1 MQSKICSNFH
11 LTGLILHST
20 IRPSSISKLL
30 PIAYFKLIHSAD
42 TSEEEGNK
50 EEYDVDGNKDTG
62 QSIFVE
68 YFLISEFSTEFLHL
82 IFLKP

>member
-1 MQSKICSNFH
+1 MQSEICSNFH
-11 LTGLILHST
+11 LTGPILHST
-20 IRPSSISKLL
+20 IRLSSISKLL

-42 TSEEEGNK
+42 TSEEEEGSK

-68 YFLISEFSTEFLHL
+68 SSDL
-82 IFLKP
+82 